1 MTHARIAGITAALWI
16 ACATSGLAG
25 ELSFHEFWVA
35 ETPPGAM
42 ATAGFARIANT
53 SDAEVT
59 ITGAAS
65 SACKRIEF
73 HRTDTID
80 GIARMSRQSRLTLPA
95 GGELELAPGGTHLML
110 IGPSALQAGERV
122 SISFELEGGE
132 TLTRE
137 AEVRVRGSRRSTDD
151 PHAHH
156 HP

>member
-1 MTHARIAGITAALWI
+1 MTHASIAGIAAAFWL
-16 ACATSGLAG
+16 ACATTGFAG
-25 ELSFHEFWVA
+25 ELSFHEFWLA

-42 ATAGFARIANT
+42 ATAGFARIANS
-53 SDAEVT
+53 SDSEVA
-59 ITGAAS
+59 ITGAES

-80 GIARMSRQSRLTLPA
+80 GIARMSRQSRLTVPA

-110 IGPSALQAGERV
+110 IGPSALHAGERV
-122 SISFELEGGE
+122 SISFELEGGG

-137 AEVRVRGSRRSTDD
+137 AEVRVRGSRPDDD

-156 HP
+156 RP

>member
-1 MTHARIAGITAALWI
+1 MTHASIAGISATIWL
-16 ACATSGLAG
+16 ACATTGFAG
-25 ELSFHEFWVA
+25 ELSFHEFWLA

-53 SDAEVT
+53 GDSEVT
-59 ITGAAS
+59 ITGAES

-80 GIARMSRQSRLTLPA
+80 GIARMSQQSRLTVPA

-110 IGPSALQAGERV
+110 IGPSALHAGERV
-122 SISFELEGGE
+122 SISFELEGGV

-137 AEVRVRGSRRSTDD
+137 AEVRVRGSRSADD

>member
-1 MTHARIAGITAALWI
+1 MTHASIAGISAAIWL
-16 ACATSGLAG
+16 ACATTGFAG
-25 ELSFHEFWVA
+25 ELSFHEFWLA

-53 SDAEVT
+53 GDSEVT
-59 ITGAAS
+59 ITGAES

-80 GIARMSRQSRLTLPA
+80 GIARMSQQSRLTVPA

-110 IGPSALQAGERV
+110 IGPSALHAGERV
-122 SISFELEGGE
+122 SISFELEGGV

-137 AEVRVRGSRRSTDD
+137 AEVRVRGSRSADD